1 MNRELLE
8 QPFEKTLIK
17 QRKGYNGN
25 ILDYVEGPTVIQRL
39 NDAFDGQWTFE
50 VVRHQILDNEIV
62 VLGKFTADGI
72 IKMQYGASQ
81 ITKSKDDNT
90 PICIGDDMKAAATDA
105 LKKTATLLG
114 VGLRLY
120 RNDNPLVTNLPKPE
134 NKAAEEPEK
143 PANGN
148 GRLTNKQLSCIF
160 AIAKSK
166 GMQNKDIKALTI
178 EQFNKQPEFLTKS
191 EASSFIKELSQ
202 K

>member
-8 QPFEKTLIK
+8 KPFEKTLIK

-62 VLGKFTADGI
+62 VLGKFTAEGI
-72 IKMQYGASQ
+72 TKMQYGVSQ
-81 ITKSKDDNT
+81 ITRAKDSDL

-120 RNDNPLVTNLPKPE
+120 RNDSPLVTNLTKPE
-134 NKAAEEPEK
+134 SKAAEEPEK

>member
-1 MNRELLE
+1 MNRTLLE
-8 QPFEKTLIK
+8 KPFDPNQIK
-17 QRKGYNGN
+17 QRQGN
-25 ILDYVEGPTVIQRL
+25 FGHILDYVEGPTVIQRL

-81 ITKSKDDNT
+81 ITRAKDSDL

-105 LKKTATLLG
+105 FKKTATLLG

-120 RNDNPLVTNLPKPE
+120 RNDNPLVNNLPKLE

-160 AIAKSK
+160 AIAKNK